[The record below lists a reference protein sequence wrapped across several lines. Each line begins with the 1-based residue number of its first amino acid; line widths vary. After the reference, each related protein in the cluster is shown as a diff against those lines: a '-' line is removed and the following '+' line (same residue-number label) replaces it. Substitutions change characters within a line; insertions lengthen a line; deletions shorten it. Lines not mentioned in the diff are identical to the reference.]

1 MSLVTHSLKKLPT
14 GRMFPVPRGGRRQR
28 ILTSKRISSG
38 RRWEQGFVRTKAK
51 RSTIK
56 NFKFHVPHPGVAK
69 SLDYI
74 SRHWRK
80 SIGVMDLVRVAR
92 MSRRGFLKAFQR
104 HTGGTPGRRLR
115 AIRLENAR
123 RMLRGSDDKLGTI
136 ACGCGYRSVNSFII
150 AFKREVGLAPIQY
163 RESNQSGRRYKTGEM
178 ASRPRRI
185 SNLFCRKLNGD
196 C

>member
-1 MSLVTHSLKKLPT
+1 MPSVTHPLKKLPA
-14 GRMFPVPRGGRRQR
+14 GRLFPAPRGGRQQP
-28 ILTSKRISSG
+28 ILTSNRTSSR
-38 RRWEQGFVRTKAK
+38 RRWEQGFVRTQAK
-51 RSTIK
+51 RSTIE

-74 SRHWRK
+74 SRHWRQ

-115 AIRLENAR
+115 GIRLENAR
-123 RMLRGSDDKLGTI
+123 RMLRESDDQLGTI
-136 ACGCGYRSVNSFII
+136 AGGCGYRSVNSFII

-163 RESNQSGRRYKTGEM
+163 RESNRSGRRYKTGEM
-178 ASRPRRI
+178 PSRSRRI
-185 SNLFCRKLNGD
+185 SNLLCRKLNGD
-196 C
+196 L

>member
-1 MSLVTHSLKKLPT
+1 MSLVTHRLKKLAA
-14 GRMFPVPRGGRRQR
+14 GRLFPGPRGGRSRPR
-28 ILTSKRISSG
+28 LTSKRISSG
-38 RRWEQGFVRTKAK
+38 RRWGQGFVRTEAQ
-51 RSTIK
+51 RSTLE
-56 NFKFHVPHPGVAK
+56 NFKFQVPHPGVAK

-74 SRHWRK
+74 SRHWGK

-123 RMLRGSDDKLGTI
+123 RMLRGSGDKLGTI
-136 ACGCGYRSVNSFII
+136 ARGCGYRSVNSFII

-163 RESNQSGRRYKTGEM
+163 RESNRSGRRYKTGEP

-185 SNLFCRKLNGD
+185 SNLLCRKLNGD
-196 C
+196 L